1 MNKYYNEVSS
11 ACELRRADLYLVEE
25 GAGKV
30 AKVLEAAGQQLG
42 APVELKAF
50 ARFAVGESA

>member
-1 MNKYYNEVSS
+1 MNKYYNEV
-11 ACELRRADLYLVEE
+11 CLLEQTYLVEE